1 MSRCVFV
8 LWEEWNLFC
17 VEDGLEEKDKVPWTN
32 LEDFVKM
39 C

>member
-1 MSRCVFV
+1 MC
-8 LWEEWNLFC
+8 LFSGKSGTGC